1 MAGNAPGRSTR
12 NGLTLMEVSSLFST
26 DEAAR
31 AWITAQR
38 WPMGAV
44 CPFCGTSNVQ
54 CGIKHK
60 TMTHRCRECQGK
72 PMFSLKT
79 GTVMEGSKLKYRPWA
94 IAIYLFT
101 TNIKGVSSLKLH
113 RELGIGQKAA
123 WFMLHRLR
131 KAYELEVGPFRG
143 PIEVDETYLGGKRR
157 NMPRSKRKE
166 LDGRGP
172 AGKVAVVGA
181 KDRLTRMVSAEV
193 VESTDK
199 DTLQGFVQENAE
211 AGAAIYTDEHGAYEG
226 LPNHETVKHS
236 VGEYA
241 RNQVHTNGV
250 ESFWSLLKRGYH
262 GIYHKISPKHM
273 RRYVAE
279 FAGRHNLRDLD
290 TIDQMGTLV
299 LNMENKRLRYKDL
312 IARNGLSSG
321 AR

>member
-157 NMPRSKRKE
+157 NMRRSKRKE

-262 GIYHKISPKHM
+262 GIYHKMSPKHM